1 MNRKTRNQTYSRV
14 ITSAC
19 LALIGML
26 VLPRAARSQQPPPP
40 APAPSAQS
48 TEDAVRSGVVIRKE
62 SKLVLVD
69 AVVTDKKGNYVR
81 NLTQA
86 DFKVYEDNKEQAM
99 TSFTAGTS
107 QNAGPNSNQK
117 HYLVL
122 FFDNS
127 SIQPPDQVSAR
138 AAATK
143 FIDANAG
150 QDNLMA
156 VVEFGG
162 SLRVLQNFTANA
174 DLLKRAAS
182 GVKTSTV
189 ASNMDAGNSGFVA
202 DIPAMSSI
210 SSVEA
215 DFGARTMLLALRS
228 LAKNLRSVPGRK
240 SVVLISAGFPLTP
253 EYQSEL
259 TATVDACNK
268 ANVAVYA
275 VDARGLLGGALQKNP
290 ELRRSTSGELRAADF
305 HGNAAKRV
313 SRPRLVLAAY
323 PDPQRP

>member
-1 MNRKTRNQTYSRV
+1 MNRKNRNQGFVRV
-14 ITSAC
+14 GVGAGLVLVGL
-19 LALIGML
+19 LALPG
-26 VLPRAARSQQPPPP
+26 ARSQQQPPPP
-40 APAPSAQS
+40 APAPSGQS

-86 DFKVYEDNKEQAM
+86 DFKVYEDNKEQTM

-127 SIQPPDQVSAR
+127 SIQPQDQVPAR

-143 FIDANAG
+143 FIEANAG

-182 GVKTSTV
+182 GVKATAV
-189 ASNMDAGNSGFVA
+189 ASNLD
-202 DIPAMSSI
+202 
-210 SSVEA
+210 
-215 DFGARTMLLALRS
+215 
-228 LAKNLRSVPGRK
+228 
-240 SVVLISAGFPLTP
+240 
-253 EYQSEL
+253 
-259 TATVDACNK
+259 
-268 ANVAVYA
+268 
-275 VDARGLLGGALQKNP
+275 
-290 ELRRSTSGELRAADF
+290 
-305 HGNAAKRV
+305 
-313 SRPRLVLAAY
+313 
-323 PDPQRP
+323 